1 MYYYKYNGKLI
12 PIEIIGIDTDTP
24 FDDCYMKV
32 IGKSDYT
39 INEDIDISKI
49 VSINDMYSNKKN
61 GILTESKELKPN
73 DLVLFID
80 VNSKQKHLNNSNIG
94 WSDEMEY
101 YINKIGM
108 VVENYNDGSYDI
120 LFNEYNN
127 WTILTSCLL
136 KISDNIK
143 KL

>member
-1 MYYYKYNGKLI
+1 MHYYKYNGKLI
-12 PIEIIGIDTDTP
+12 PIQIIGIDTDTP
-24 FDDCYMKV
+24 LDDCYMKV
-32 IGKSDYT
+32 IVKSDFN

-49 VSINDMYSNKKN
+49 ISINDMYSNKKN
-61 GILTESKELKPN
+61 VILTESKELKPN
-73 DLVLFID
+73 DLVLFVD
-80 VNSKQKHLNNSNIG
+80 NNAEQKHLNDGNVG
-94 WSDEMEY
+94 WCDEMDSC
-101 YINKIGM
+101 INKIGM